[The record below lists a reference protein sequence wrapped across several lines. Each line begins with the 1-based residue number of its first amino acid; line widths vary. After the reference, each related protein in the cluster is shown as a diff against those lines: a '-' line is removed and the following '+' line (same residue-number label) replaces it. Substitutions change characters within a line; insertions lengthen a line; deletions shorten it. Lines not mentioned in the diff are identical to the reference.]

1 MGLLVTG
8 SKVNYRTDLTSY
20 FGQLVLVQTNDV
32 GTEGMPVKKNE
43 FVIALNRAANTKGG
57 VWVYRRGHKKAVV
70 RRVLKAV
77 PITEDWKQHMNE
89 LAKEKPINRKQ
100 FFEFD
105 ALRRVS
111 SDPAE
116 R

>member
-1 MGLLVTG
+1 M
-8 SKVNYRTDLTSY
+8 
-20 FGQLVLVQTNDV
+20 QTNDV

-89 LAKEKPINRKQ
+89 LAKETTAYAKQ
-100 FFEFD
+100 NI
-105 ALRRVS
+105 LKIRQT
-111 SDPAE
+111 E
-116 R
+116 RQRIRFCVEIVEKNTNTKST